1 MTEIIHK
8 YDVVTIVK
16 KSRIKPYGDLKVAVK
31 GNDYLV
37 VSTYTNNFGTT
48 KLFLVDEEGCD
59 FIVTENAVSKKF
71 NLDNIQRMS
80 ANPIKSAFSLNNVK
94 TKEEKEREIWSNA
107 RKLWMDK
114 TYVPVYLTHF
124 YAYSGYP
131 MIMSKDSSSALVADI
146 RKINN
151 NFWLSKE
158 YVHVEDIKS
167 FFTSSLTPKSSEHNN
182 PSGAVSI
189 RIPLWLA
196 KKNSIFK

>member
-1 MTEIIHK
+1 MIESIHK
-8 YDVVTIVK
+8 YDVINVVK
-16 KSRIKPYGDLKVAVK
+16 KSRVKPYGDLRVAVK

-48 KLFLVDEEGCD
+48 KLYLVDEKGFD
-59 FIVTENAVSKKF
+59 FIVSENSVSKKF
-71 NLDNIQRMS
+71 NLNNLQS
-80 ANPIKSAFSLNNVK
+80 KEIKDY
-94 TKEEKEREIWSNA
+94 EKWSNA
-107 RKLWMDK
+107 RKLWMDR

-131 MIMSKDSSSALVADI
+131 MVMSRDSCSALVADI
-146 RKINN
+146 RKTSDK
-151 NFWLSKE
+151 FWLSKE
-158 YVHVEDIKS
+158 YVHIEDVKS
-167 FFTSSLTPKSSEHNN
+167 FFTSSLKPKASEHNN